1 MHKQQLIGSLQVIL
15 AGICWGS
22 LGIFS
27 TKLGELGIDSFG
39 IAALRIVTA
48 SLLII
53 IIAPR
58 LLPIIKMLDGSAWF
72 DLIIQAIVGVLG
84 MTFSYFYAVKTV
96 GVSMAVALLYTAPV
110 FSLIFANLLLG
121 ERIAKKSIY
130 LSIIAV
136 LGVACLMA
144 QDGLSPTVGMAIGLL
159 SGVCYSLY
167 GVLGKKAIANATP
180 PLLIFFSSITIS
192 SLILLALP
200 STWHAYQIVATL
212 PTPNWLLVLG
222 LSVIGTIA
230 PFLLYMSALDKL
242 SATTASIFTIIEPLT
257 AILLAIFLL
266 NQSLQPLQ
274 ILGIVLIILATL
286 ANAVGNHTTSPAN
299 DPATH

>member
-27 TKLGELGIDSFG
+27 TKLGELGVDSFG
-39 IAALRIVTA
+39 ITALRIVTA

-58 LLPIIKMLDGSAWF
+58 LLPIIKTLDGSAWLG
-72 DLIIQAIVGVLG
+72 LIIQAIIGVLG

-200 STWHAYQIVATL
+200 STWHAYQIIATL
-212 PTPNWLLVLG
+212 PTSNWLLVLG